1 MAQDYYKTLG
11 VSKNASQDDIQ
22 KAYRELA
29 RKYHPDL
36 NQADPEG
43 AKRKF
48 QEVQEAFET
57 LKDPEKRK
65 QYDQYGDAYR
75 QFGAGGP
82 GGFNG
87 TTFRWSSNG
96 GGGSFN
102 MDDILRQFTGGVGG
116 AGGANPFS
124 GAFGFGKRARRP
136 SKGADSEATIE
147 IPFKTAVLGCKT
159 PILVRDPVSGK
170 SSSHDLDIPAGS
182 SQGDVVSLKGYGQ
195 PGLNGG
201 PRGDLLIKLKVAPHA
216 FYTRDGKDLRVTLP
230 ISIPEAARGGKIDV
244 PTPYG
249 VVAVKIPEGATTG
262 TKLRIKGFGVRTGK
276 GLDGDLYVVCELHS
290 PKKWRKEDVEKLAK
304 MKLDMPE
311 LRAKFEF

>member
-11 VSKNASQDDIQ
+11 VSKDASQDDIQ

-36 NQADPEG
+36 NQDDPEG

-48 QEVQEAFET
+48 QDVQEAFET

-87 TTFRWSSNG
+87 TTFKWSSDG
-96 GGGSFN
+96 GGANFN
-102 MDDILRQFTGGVGG
+102 MEDILRQFTGGVGG
-116 AGGANPFS
+116 GGNPF
-124 GAFGFGKRARRP
+124 GGFGFGKRTRRAT
-136 SKGADSEATIE
+136 KGADSEATIE
-147 IPFKTAVLGCKT
+147 IPFRTSILGGKT
-159 PILVRDPVSGK
+159 PILVRDPISGK
-170 SSSHDLDIPAGS
+170 KSMDLDIPAGAS
-182 SQGDVVSLKGYGQ
+182 TGDVVPIRGYGQ
-195 PGLNGG
+195 PGANGG
-201 PRGDLLIKLKVAPHA
+201 PRGDLLVKLKVTPHP

-249 VVAVKIPEGATTG
+249 IVAVKIPEGATTG

-276 GLDGDLYVVCELHS
+276 GIDGDLYVVCELHS
-290 PKKWRKEDVEKLAK
+290 PKKWRKEDVEQLAK

-311 LRAKFEF
+311 LRSKFRF

>member
-1 MAQDYYKTLG
+1 MAQDYYKVLG

-22 KAYRELA
+22 KAYRDLA

-43 AKRKF
+43 AKKKF

-65 QYDQYGDAYR
+65 QYDQFGDSYR

-87 TTFRWSSNG
+87 TTFKWSSDG
-96 GGGSFN
+96 GANFN
-102 MDDILRQFTGGVGG
+102 VEDLFRQFTGGGG
-116 AGGANPFS
+116 GGNPFS
-124 GAFGFGKRARRP
+124 GFGFGKRSRRP
-136 SKGADSEATIE
+136 AKGADSEASIE
-147 IPFKTAVLGCKT
+147 IPFKTAILGGKT
-159 PILVRDPVSGK
+159 PILVRDPISGK
-170 SSSHDLDIPAGS
+170 SASIDLEIPPGAA
-182 SQGDVVSLKGYGQ
+182 QGDVVPLKGYGQ
-195 PGLNGG
+195 PGANGG
-201 PRGDLLIKLKVAPHA
+201 PRGDLLIKLKVAPHP

-262 TKLRIKGFGVRTGK
+262 TKLRVKGFGARTGK

-290 PKKWRKEDVEKLAK
+290 PKKWRKEDVEKLSK

-311 LRAKFEF
+311 LRSKFVF